1 MKLMVVY
8 PARAHSA
15 YKIAAET
22 FSDLAMRV
30 FGVSSMLIT
39 DEEFTG
45 ANDGDITVLIGHD
58 GENNVAAELYLSKK
72 TDSLSIRYCTDD
84 YCIRS
89 VTDGKNKYLWLAGGR
104 PRSTIYA
111 VYRYFEL
118 FCSCHWFWDG
128 DRVSS
133 VEQMPFDNIDISE
146 SPRFDYRGLR
156 YFAHRSLH
164 RFQAE
169 HWSFEDWKHEI
180 DWMLKKRLNIFMMRM
195 GMDDIWQKAFPE
207 IVSYPEYDKPLA
219 EAGPGYDDR
228 NLFWSLEYRGELR
241 KKILLYAFE
250 RDLMHPEDCGTM
262 SHWYSRTP
270 YEFLDK
276 EKPELL
282 PQATKDYSEMTGRVF
297 DIRQKKNFDYYAKLT
312 DTHIKEYGKGEIFHT
327 IGLGERRYS
336 NDPEENKRMKLYVY
350 RKICSHIKEKYP
362 NAPLLIASWDLW
374 YSFKDEEVRSLVSEL
389 DPSQSLIFDYTSDT
403 VKENN
408 FTKWDVVNKFPWIFG
423 IFSAFEPNSEIRG
436 FYEFIN
442 ERIKIAKEDPM
453 CRGLVLWPELSH
465 GDPFAIEY
473 LVNNAW
479 EKETLSISEQTDRY
493 CMARY
498 NANIREEM
506 MRLWRDFMPIVE
518 LESWSMDSKYPES
531 VCGDLFVSPL
541 GKIDFSD
548 KNADAYRS
556 RAALILEQR
565 DVAVSI
571 LECLAALSCSDE
583 LTRRDFYDIA
593 RTIVS
598 RFTNGA
604 ILYAESIYTQR
615 ADIDKL
621 ERAMANAID
630 MLECLTDILSSHEDY
645 SMLSTLTLLQ
655 KTEMTN
661 PNFEIT
667 LKRNAESWYCR
678 SYIYENAEYLYLPEI
693 KNLFDE
699 ILLSAREDRERN
711 IDVINELNE
720 KAIKEY
726 YDTPLSKMKR
736 RDVSFYDALVKSA
749 KTIKSLEFI

>member
-1 MKLMVVY
+1 MLRKGFKIMKLMVVY

-169 HWSFEDWKHEI
+169 HWGFEDWKHEI

-548 KNADAYRS
+548 KNAGRWQRLQYHTYGARS
-556 RAALILEQR
+556 
-565 DVAVSI
+565 SS
-571 LECLAALSCSDE
+571 SCISD
-583 LTRRDFYDIA
+583 
-593 RTIVS
+593 
-598 RFTNGA
+598 GG
-604 ILYAESIYTQR
+604 
-615 ADIDKL
+615 
-621 ERAMANAID
+621 
-630 MLECLTDILSSHEDY
+630 
-645 SMLSTLTLLQ
+645 
-655 KTEMTN
+655 
-661 PNFEIT
+661 
-667 LKRNAESWYCR
+667 
-678 SYIYENAEYLYLPEI
+678 
-693 KNLFDE
+693 
-699 ILLSAREDRERN
+699 
-711 IDVINELNE
+711 
-720 KAIKEY
+720 
-726 YDTPLSKMKR
+726 
-736 RDVSFYDALVKSA
+736 
-749 KTIKSLEFI
+749 